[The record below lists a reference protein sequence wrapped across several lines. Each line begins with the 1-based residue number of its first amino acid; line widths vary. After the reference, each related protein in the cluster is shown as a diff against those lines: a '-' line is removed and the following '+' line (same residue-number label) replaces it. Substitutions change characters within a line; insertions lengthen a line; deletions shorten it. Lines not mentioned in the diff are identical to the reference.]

1 MKEIQ
6 LNFWIV
12 DGHPVTFS
20 FAQAP
25 NRTVVD
31 RVKQMLLASFP
42 ADTLDDGNGRFANPP
57 ETAYDTRGEAHAP

>member
-1 MKEIQ
+1 MKEIHFDFV
-6 LNFWIV
+6 LVN
-12 DGHPVTFS
+12 GHPVTFS

-42 ADTLDDGNGRFANPP
+42 ADMLDDGNGRFANTQEP
-57 ETAYDTRGEAHAP
+57 AYDNRGEAHAP